1 MVCGRRFDSRRL
13 HHLPRANGSPLAFFC
28 GKAQACG
35 GSWGFLRTTP
45 IALRR
50 GSGRVSL
57 SPGGSSLL
65 IGGGLRAKSAS
76 SPICPLTSHVVT
88 RGPIERLDGI
98 IPYQEEITNRGESL
112 DRAAE
117 ITENRVRR
125 HQSPAQRPPKQ
136 GDIEAESLLLFPWS
150 TEAIKEETVMLR
162 LQINVGTSAVLAA
175 LVALAPRLDAAG
187 PNSSLPFQ
195 RTEVRWRRALTP

>member
-1 MVCGRRFDSRRL
+1 VPHVEGRWSAD
-13 HHLPRANGSPLAFFC
+13 AGSIPAASTIYPGPTALRWPFFC

-65 IGGGLRAKSAS
+65 VGGGLRAKSAS
-76 SPICPLTSHVVT
+76 SQICVLTSHVVT

-98 IPYQEEITNRGESL
+98 IAYQEEITNRGESL

-136 GDIEAESLLLFPWS
+136 GDIEAESLLL
-150 TEAIKEETVMLR
+150 E
-162 LQINVGTSAVLAA
+162 
-175 LVALAPRLDAAG
+175 
-187 PNSSLPFQ
+187 LPS
-195 RTEVRWRRALTP
+195 RGV